1 MVKCA
6 VHGTEHGSNHC
17 TIKTMFDIPVLVAKQ
32 QEQLLLKNMPWKGIN
47 ARITTSLDST
57 PSDSTVQQ
65 RTNQLMSVVLEA
77 VCTLMPKAR
86 LSPYTKRWWTTDLI
100 QLCYIYIYWRNHTCS
115 EQQAGQITSHL
126 EETAKSAA
134 KQYHDAIQQ

>member
-17 TIKTMFDIPVLVAKQ
+17 IIKTMFDIPVLVAKQ
-32 QEQLLLKNMPWKGIN
+32 QEQLLLKNISWKGIN

-77 VCTLMPKAR
+77 VCTLMLKAR
-86 LSPYTKRWWTTDLI
+86 LSPYTKRWWTIDL
-100 QLCYIYIYWRNHTCS
+100 T
-115 EQQAGQITSHL
+115 
-126 EETAKSAA
+126 
-134 KQYHDAIQQ
+134 